1 VVLQESGEHVLIT
14 AGEVHLQRCLRDLRE
29 SYAKI
34 EINASQ
40 PIVPF
45 RETIV
50 APLEPIDN
58 DSAGRVQVNTSGK
71 RFSMRLRA
79 VSLPEE
85 VTSLLEKHVDIIRTM
100 SQTRCVNSLETTAI
114 EDEVNEKLILQL
126 QSKISKLYD
135 ELDQAFQKS
144 DWKDN
149 AVDKILS
156 FGPRRCGPN
165 VLINYSPIA
174 LPNPWKRN
182 VPETIVERSTLDCLS
197 SVINGFQLA
206 TLAGPL
212 CEEPLF
218 GVAFILE
225 DLSIMLNH
233 PSIPLSNGDD
243 NNDGSNLQQQ
253 YGSLTGQIMS
263 VVKDGCRRAFM
274 NQPQRLMAA
283 MYTCSIQVSGEVVGK

>member
-1 VVLQESGEHVLIT
+1 
-14 AGEVHLQRCLRDLRE
+14 
-29 SYAKI
+29 
-34 EINASQ
+34 
-40 PIVPF
+40 
-45 RETIV
+45 
-50 APLEPIDN
+50 
-58 DSAGRVQVNTSGK
+58 
-71 RFSMRLRA
+71 
-79 VSLPEE
+79 
-85 VTSLLEKHVDIIRTM
+85 
-100 SQTRCVNSLETTAI
+100 
-114 EDEVNEKLILQL
+114 
-126 QSKISKLYD
+126 
-135 ELDQAFQKS
+135 
-144 DWKDN
+144 
-149 AVDKILS
+149 
-156 FGPRRCGPN
+156 